1 MDKLQMFLKENVLQM
16 FQRYQQFVMIDKWN
30 YLQVEIV
37 LIVHH
42 IHELKITEHFVVMIV
57 LTYKLLLLKVYARPA
72 QLALN
77 PIH

>member
-1 MDKLQMFLKENVLQM
+1 MFLKENVLQM

-42 IHELKITEHFVVMIV
+42 IHELKITEHFVVMIA
-57 LTYKLLLLKVYARPA
+57 LAYKSLLSKGCARPA
-72 QLALN
+72 QLVRYL
-77 PIH
+77 IH